1 MLKVNCAVL
10 LTISTHPSADTV
22 AFGKTLSNVT
32 VFVDRDWAG
41 NQKDARVLA
50 NLIDDT
56 LESDTVCVDRVVRI
70 EDVTCV
76 DCGRRCDSLT
86 DTCACFGREAVA

>member
-10 LTISTHPSADTV
+10 LNISTHPSTDTV
-22 AFGKTLSNVT
+22 AFGKVLGNVT
-32 VFVDRDWAG
+32 VHVDRDWVG
-41 NQKDARVLA
+41 KQKDSRVLA
-50 NLIDDT
+50 DLIDDT
-56 LESDTVCVDRVVRI
+56 LETDTVCVDRVLRI